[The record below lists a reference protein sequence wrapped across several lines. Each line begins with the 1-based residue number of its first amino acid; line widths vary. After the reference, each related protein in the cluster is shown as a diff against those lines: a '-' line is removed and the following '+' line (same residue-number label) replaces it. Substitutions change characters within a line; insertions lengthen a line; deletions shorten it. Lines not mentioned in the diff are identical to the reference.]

1 MDKANGKAKP
11 RTNCPFSFAKVNK
24 VNEASAFDQITGQ
37 EPGAFLLPKIGSEH
51 DDLCFLKN
59 MKERGK
65 GK

>member
-1 MDKANGKAKP
+1 MDKANGKTKSP
-11 RTNCPFSFAKVNK
+11 IGLSISFAKVNK

-37 EPGAFLLPKIGSEH
+37 EPGAFLLPKIGSED

>member
-1 MDKANGKAKP
+1 MS
-11 RTNCPFSFAKVNK
+11 CPFSFAKVNK

-37 EPGAFLLPKIGSEH
+37 EPGAFLLPKIGSED